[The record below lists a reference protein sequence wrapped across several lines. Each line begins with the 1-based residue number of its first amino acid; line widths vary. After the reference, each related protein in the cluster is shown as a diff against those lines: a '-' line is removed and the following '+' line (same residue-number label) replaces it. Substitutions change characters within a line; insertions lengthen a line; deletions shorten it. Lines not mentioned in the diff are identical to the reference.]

1 VRIGIDF
8 DGVLADVVRA
18 KIAFA
23 LERFGVTLEPH
34 ETWRA
39 DAIERIGFERY
50 NGMLRDLFGTART
63 LDIAPIAGAL
73 EVSNRLAEQHELIVL
88 TARTDEERGPAEAWI
103 RQHEVPISRFIHTS
117 REPKPPVCAAL
128 GIDVLL
134 DDWETN
140 FIDMREETVSV
151 LLDAPHNTHV
161 EEPHI
166 TRVEDWL
173 AFEQLVRDLD
183 ER

>member
-1 VRIGIDF
+1 MRIGIDF
-8 DGVLADVVRA
+8 DGVLADVVQA
-18 KIAFA
+18 KIVFA
-23 LERFGVTLEPH
+23 RERFGVTLEPH

-73 EVSNRLAEQHELIVL
+73 EVSGRLAEQHELIVL

-128 GIDVLL
+128 GIDVA
-134 DDWETN
+134 
-140 FIDMREETVSV
+140 IY
-151 LLDAPHNTHV
+151 APCANV
-161 EEPHI
+161 PAEG
-166 TRVEDWL
+166 DWL
-173 AFEQLVRDLD
+173 SAMRAGAAALEKMGDLLGPP
-183 ER
+183 